1 MLTHCTYSK
10 DVILSPIWSNVD
22 VIMLVPKTWVHP
34 VFDPVISDL
43 GSCHSFNAM
52 KPKEMLSPS
61 YFADSF
67 DKAFASDYSETA
79 RIWNGTGSGEDHS
92 LTFYLLDSS
101 VRKMKRSHPSFYHM
115 GISTKT
121 NYFDMMYTNEL
132 IRPGFHTIWKV
143 QAMEN
148 VPSKNLHNIPIE
160 KRNCKFHDEASDL
173 DIFKVYS
180 KKACEFECGLKEAFK
195 MCGCF
200 PWYIP
205 PPASKNRHTLCDVFG
220 NYCFKKSMKRV
231 RSSGNCSCLPT

>member
-79 RIWNGTGSGEDHS
+79 RI
-92 LTFYLLDSS
+92 
-101 VRKMKRSHPSFYHM
+101 
-115 GISTKT
+115 
-121 NYFDMMYTNEL
+121 
-132 IRPGFHTIWKV
+132 
-143 QAMEN
+143 
-148 VPSKNLHNIPIE
+148 
-160 KRNCKFHDEASDL
+160 
-173 DIFKVYS
+173 
-180 KKACEFECGLKEAFK
+180 
-195 MCGCF
+195 
-200 PWYIP
+200 
-205 PPASKNRHTLCDVFG
+205 
-220 NYCFKKSMKRV
+220 
-231 RSSGNCSCLPT
+231 